1 VSRYPSKLPS
11 KRDIALAKAAW
22 RAFAP
27 DEKRDSIPPVIIPPA
42 PIKRRQ
48 SVPSDFLTEHQEQV
62 AVIEWWGLQ
71 GPVWGFPRKAL
82 FAIPNG
88 QILMAH
94 ADNKQ
99 AVMGY
104 LRAEGFRDGIPDLM
118 LAVPFGGFHGLFI
131 ELKRAKPAPSSI
143 SEDQV
148 EYAAMLHELGYASGI
163 HHGSASA
170 ISAIRHYLGRG

>member
-1 VSRYPSKLPS
+1 MSRYGSKLPTKREIAMS
-11 KRDIALAKAAW
+11 KALWASL
-22 RAFAP
+22 AP
-27 DEKRDSIPPVIIPPA
+27 DEKRASIAPIVIPPA
-42 PIKRRQ
+42 PAPRR
-48 SVPSDFLTEHQEQV
+48 SPTPTDFLTEHQEQI

-71 GPVWGFPRKAL
+71 CKAWDYPRKAL

-118 LAVPFGGFHGLFI
+118 LAVPFGGFSGLFI
-131 ELKRAKPAPSSI
+131 EMKRAKPAPSSI
-143 SEDQV
+143 TDEQT
-148 EYAAMLHELGYASGI
+148 EYCAMLHQLGYASDI

-170 ISAIRHYLGRG
+170 ISAIRHYLGR